1 MRVMPIARINHELA
15 TRLGVVVDDELAL
28 LDLDLRSD
36 QGVEALLSEGAR
48 TAERLIQA
56 ALRSG
61 ARIPLDAERL
71 TAPVPRPQKIFA
83 VGLNY
88 KDHIAESGMAAPE
101 VPNVFAKY
109 VNTVCGPADPIERP
123 RVSEELDYEGE
134 FGVVIGTR
142 CRHVPPERA
151 REVIGGYLVADD
163 VSVRDWQRLSPQWTM
178 GKSFDTHCPIG
189 PWLTLADEIDAE
201 SLQLRTWV
209 NGELRQD
216 SNTSNLVFGASELI
230 AFLSQACTLEPG
242 DIILTGTPGGVGG
255 AMAPPVYLAA
265 GDEVR
270 VEIERLGAITNSV
283 IDEPSETAYV
293 GLQQLAGSN

>member
-1 MRVMPIARINHELA
+1 MRRMPIARINHEL
-15 TRLGVVVDDELAL
+15 TPRLGVVIDDELAL
-28 LDLDLRSD
+28 LDLELRSD

-48 TAERLIQA
+48 AAESLIEA
-56 ALRSG
+56 ALHSG
-61 ARIPLDAERL
+61 SRIPLEAAQL

-109 VNTVCGPADPIERP
+109 VNTVCGPTDAIQRP
-123 RVSEELDYEGE
+123 RISEELDYEGE
-134 FGVVIGTR
+134 LGVVIGMR
-142 CRHVPPERA
+142 CRHVPRERA

-163 VSVRDWQRLSPQWTM
+163 VSVRDWQRASPQWTM

-189 PWLTLADEIDAE
+189 PWLTLADEIDAG

-255 AMAPPVYLAA
+255 AMVPPLYLAA

-270 VEIERLGAITNSV
+270 VEIEGLGTITNSV
-283 IDEPSETAYV
+283 IDEPAEPAHI

>member
-1 MRVMPIARINHELA
+1 
-15 TRLGVVVDDELAL
+15 
-28 LDLDLRSD
+28 
-36 QGVEALLSEGAR
+36 
-48 TAERLIQA
+48 
-56 ALRSG
+56 
-61 ARIPLDAERL
+61 
-71 TAPVPRPQKIFA
+71 

-109 VNTVCGPADPIERP
+109 VNTVCGPTDPIQRP

-134 FGVVIGTR
+134 LGVVIGMR
-142 CRHVPPERA
+142 CRHVPRERA
-151 REVIGGYLVADD
+151 RAVIGGYLVADD
-163 VSVRDWQRLSPQWTM
+163 VSVRDWQRSSPQWTM
-178 GKSFDTHCPIG
+178 GKSFDSHCPIG
-189 PWLTLADEIDAE
+189 PWLTLADEVDAG

-255 AMAPPVYLAA
+255 AMAPPLYLAA

-270 VEIERLGAITNSV
+270 VEIEGLGAITNSV
-283 IDEPSETAYV
+283 IDEPAEPAHM
-293 GLQQLAGSN
+293 GLRQLAGSN